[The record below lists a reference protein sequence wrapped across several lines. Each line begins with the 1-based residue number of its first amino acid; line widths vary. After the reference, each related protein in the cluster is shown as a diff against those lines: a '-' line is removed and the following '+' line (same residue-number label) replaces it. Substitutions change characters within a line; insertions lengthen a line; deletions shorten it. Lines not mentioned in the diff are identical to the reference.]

1 MKKVVVLFLVVCTLI
16 MSVSMLSACSSGTC
30 HNCGDPV
37 GSDPVK
43 AGGRTYCSYDCY
55 MDEALFG

>member
-1 MKKVVVLFLVVCTLI
+1 MKRSLFLIVGVTIATALILSSCSARVC
-16 MSVSMLSACSSGTC
+16 
-30 HNCGDPV
+30 HRCGDPV

-55 MDEALFG
+55 MDEAFFG

>member
-1 MKKVVVLFLVVCTLI
+1 MKKFLFLAV
-16 MSVSMLSACSSGTC
+16 SVFVALALTLSACGSLTC
-30 HNCGDPV
+30 HRCGDPV
-37 GSDPVK
+37 GNDPVK